1 MASSVLPVRMD
12 AKQWVSSRPAQHLLL
27 YIHFASPPVLLAFF
41 LVAFTVHSIVT
52 APKDTTI
59 TPATT
64 DQTGPGGKPLP
75 KYTGPS
81 ARSKRIKITDFS
93 RARKLLFDLLSV
105 GLILTFVGN
114 AVVVILHAL
123 ICRKDNWWC
132 GQSVAV
138 GFTLMSSV
146 RWRMSY

>member
-1 MASSVLPVRMD
+1 MASAVLPVGMD

-59 TPATT
+59 TPAT

-81 ARSKRIKITDFS
+81 ARSKRTKITDFS
-93 RARKLLFDLLSV
+93 RPRKLLFDLLSV

-138 GFTLMSSV
+138 GFTLISSV

>member
-1 MASSVLPVRMD
+1 MTSAVLSAYMD
-12 AKQWVSSRPAQHLLL
+12 AKPWVSSRTAQDLLL
-27 YIHFASPPVLLAFF
+27 YIHFAYPPLLLALF

-52 APKDTTI
+52 ASKDTTI
-59 TPATT
+59 AVSP

-75 KYTGPS
+75 KNTGPS
-81 ARSKRIKITDFS
+81 ARSKKTEITDFS

-105 GLILTFVGN
+105 GVILTFVGN

-123 ICRKDNWWC
+123 IYRKDNWWC

-138 GFTLMSSV
+138 GFTLRSSLC
-146 RWRMSY
+146 WRMSY